1 MEIVGVA
8 EKGLLMKKLGCRD
21 YIENEKE
28 TQRPM
33 EVPNM
38 RTTRLQKRERKGT

>member
-21 YIENEKE
+21 YTENEKE
-28 TQRPM
+28 TQRLM
-33 EVPNM
+33 EVLNM
-38 RTTRLQKRERKGT
+38 RTTRLQRREQKGT